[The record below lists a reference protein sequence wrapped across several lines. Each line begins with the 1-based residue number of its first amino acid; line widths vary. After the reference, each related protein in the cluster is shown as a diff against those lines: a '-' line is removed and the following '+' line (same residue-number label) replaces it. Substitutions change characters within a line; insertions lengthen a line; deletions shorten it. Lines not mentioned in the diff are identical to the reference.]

1 MGWVCLL
8 SRARTHSLRV
18 AGNGLTLRAFFF
30 PRRQR
35 AGHGA
40 RPLGRGEPVA
50 RRGASPARPGPQDGG
65 GRRGAGR
72 GGAVAL
78 AAAPPGRPRG
88 GARVGRRAAAMASG
102 CRIGP
107 SILNSDLAA
116 LGAECSRMLDC
127 GADYLHL
134 DVMDG

>member
-1 MGWVCLL
+1 M
-8 SRARTHSLRV
+8 
-18 AGNGLTLRAFFF
+18 
-30 PRRQR
+30 
-35 AGHGA
+35 
-40 RPLGRGEPVA
+40 GRGPWA
-50 RRGASPARPGPQDGG
+50 GGSQSPAAERPRPGPARKMAEG
-65 GRRGAGR
+65 GAGR